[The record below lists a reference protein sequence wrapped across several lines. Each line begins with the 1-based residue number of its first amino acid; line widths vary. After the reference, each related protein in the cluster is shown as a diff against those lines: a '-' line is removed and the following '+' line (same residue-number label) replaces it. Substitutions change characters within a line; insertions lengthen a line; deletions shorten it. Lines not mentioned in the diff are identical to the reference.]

1 MNSLR
6 TATENNRW
14 YHDEPTS
21 LPAEV
26 PVSELIEVHDLS
38 KVIAPEGSRRFVRT
52 NVHEVRRAD
61 GSTGYQ
67 VVNEFPDGISLLPID
82 VVNGKAYAIMLDQV
96 RYPHAS
102 DGNKTMSLAELA
114 RQGKIGRWGREI
126 VSGAVDANDTVIDPN
141 TGQYDKE
148 ATFKGAAIREA
159 SEEAGIIG
167 LADYQVDRIYPE
179 LFSSIG
185 VNNQSFNLF
194 AATLED
200 GQWQPELTHPDLE
213 EGTIH
218 LGAYRLDTTI
228 PEMIRQGQIWEMS
241 AIAAISGLWTIAKYR
256 KYL

>member
-1 MNSLR
+1 MNQLR
-6 TATENNRW
+6 TETGPGKW
-14 YHDEPTS
+14 YHDEPTP
-21 LPAEV
+21 LPSEV
-26 PVSELIEVHDLS
+26 PVTELIEVHDLS

-52 NVHEVRRAD
+52 NVHEVRRAN

-67 VVNEFPDGISLLPID
+67 VINEFPDGVSLLPID
-82 VVNGKAYAIMLDQV
+82 VVNGKAYAILLDQV

-102 DGNKTMSLAELA
+102 DGNKTAPLAELA

-126 VSGAVDANDTVIDPN
+126 VSGGVDATDSVFDETDT
-141 TGQYDKE
+141 YSKE
-148 ATFKGAAIREA
+148 ATFKAAAIREA

-179 LFSSIG
+179 LFSSVG

-194 AATLED
+194 AAKLED

-218 LGAYRLDTTI
+218 LGAYRLDTAV
-228 PEMIRQGQIWEMS
+228 PEMIKQGQIWEMS